1 MAMSNLEYDLITVLQ
16 SKLEANAAYDKYLKD
31 CEQAGD
37 QECRRLLEQ
46 IKRDDAQHIQDL
58 RNQLMR
64 VMGVASASASMGA
77 QTTQPSDWANR
88 P

>member
-1 MAMSNLEYDLITVLQ
+1 MAASNLEYDLITVLQ
-16 SKLEANAAYDKYLKD
+16 SKLEGNAAYDKYLKD
-31 CEQAGD
+31 CDEAGD

-46 IKRDDAQHIQDL
+46 IKRDDARHAEDL

-64 VMGVASASASMGA
+64 VMGVASTSVGA

>member
-1 MAMSNLEYDLITVLQ
+1 MAVSNLEYDLITVLQ
-16 SKLEANAAYDKYLKD
+16 NKLQANAAYDKYLKD
-31 CEQAGD
+31 CEQAGN
-37 QECRRLLEQ
+37 QECRRLFEQ
-46 IKRDDAQHIQDL
+46 IKQDDAQHIEDL

-64 VMGVASASASMGA
+64 VMGVASASASMGT